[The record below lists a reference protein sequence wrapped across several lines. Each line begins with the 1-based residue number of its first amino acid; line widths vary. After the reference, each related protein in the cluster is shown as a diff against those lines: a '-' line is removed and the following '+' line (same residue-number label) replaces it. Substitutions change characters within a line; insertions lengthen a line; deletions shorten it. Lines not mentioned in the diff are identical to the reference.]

1 MSTALETQIAQGQLA
16 REYWTSFASLL
27 ASYAAMRGIA
37 QPDLLLKS
45 QMRDDGSVELH
56 SALRTST
63 VLPPDASG
71 SAQWDGTALHFTVD
85 GEVVFGEATT
95 APSDMEMAVEQI
107 LDRVCR

>member
-1 MSTALETQIAQGQLA
+1 VSTALETQFAQAPLA

-27 ASYAAMRGIA
+27 ASHAAMRGIA

-45 QMRDDGSVELH
+45 QIRNDGSVELH
-56 SALRTST
+56 SAHRTST

-71 SAQWDGTALHFTVD
+71 SAQWDETILHFTVD

-95 APSDMEMAVEQI
+95 APSDMEMAVGQI